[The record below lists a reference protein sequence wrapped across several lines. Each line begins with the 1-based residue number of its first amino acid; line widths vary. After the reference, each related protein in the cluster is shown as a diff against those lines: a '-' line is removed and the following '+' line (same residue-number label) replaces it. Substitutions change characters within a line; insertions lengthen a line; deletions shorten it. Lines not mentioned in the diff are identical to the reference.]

1 MRNYSKLMMDFENL
15 MPYAFALIIALPII
29 VLLRQF
35 VYNYIRLKNKELKLL
50 AVKSNGDVKL
60 QAYERMTLFLDRIKP
75 SNLVVKFEKNLEVHE
90 FIFLLEKSISEEFE
104 YNSSQQLYIS
114 KNSWENIVASKN
126 NILQLMRKTYEN
138 LNANASLQ
146 DFKTVFLMN
155 FVSGG
160 DYISDTIEELRREAL
175 LLN

>member
-1 MRNYSKLMMDFENL
+1 MQNYSKLMMDFENL

-35 VYNYIRLKNKELKLL
+35 VYSYIRLKNKELKLL

-75 SNLVVKFEKNLEVHE
+75 SNLVVKFDKNLEVHE